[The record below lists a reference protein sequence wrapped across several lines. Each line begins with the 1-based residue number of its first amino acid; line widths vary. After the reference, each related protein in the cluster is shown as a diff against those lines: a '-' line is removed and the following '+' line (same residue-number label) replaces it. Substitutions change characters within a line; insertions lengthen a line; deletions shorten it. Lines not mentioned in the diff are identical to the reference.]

1 MFNKIFSA
9 CRSFLRPAVTKTPD
23 DWRCYRLVDGKI
35 TPPYHCEVNAVDH
48 CNISC
53 LDCNHASPVANK
65 RMSDPDIVFHDLSLL
80 AKSYKAGLLKVIGGE
95 PLLHPD
101 LLSLILAIRKSGICN
116 HIVLYTNG
124 ILLHQMNDN
133 IWKELDEI
141 ELSVYPDTRDQLDK
155 HMPAI
160 KRTAQKHNVKL
171 SGYFYGYFRATFS
184 TMGTSDEE
192 LTRCIYRTCQLANE
206 WGCQSIHDG
215 HFFKCPQSIYIPKF
229 LDDNFSYDYKNDGIR
244 ITGEAS
250 FSKKLK
256 NYLSSSQP
264 LKACRYC
271 LASVGKLRTHTLVKA
286 ADWKYNHG
294 IPTEKLI
301 DYNKLYLLEK
311 GIKFN
316 SITTRETYIV

>member
-1 MFNKIFSA
+1 
-9 CRSFLRPAVTKTPD
+9 
-23 DWRCYRLVDGKI
+23 
-35 TPPYHCEVNAVDH
+35 
-48 CNISC
+48 
-53 LDCNHASPVANK
+53 
-65 RMSDPDIVFHDLSLL
+65 MSDPDIVFHDLSLL